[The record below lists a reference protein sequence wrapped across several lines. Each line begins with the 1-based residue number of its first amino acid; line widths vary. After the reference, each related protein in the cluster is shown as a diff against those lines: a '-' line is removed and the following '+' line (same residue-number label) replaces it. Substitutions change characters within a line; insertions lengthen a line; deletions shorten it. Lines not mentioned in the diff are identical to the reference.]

1 MAEVTTFHYRG
12 ISQQPLSSRLMPEPR
27 PHVAPAAHPDND
39 LSPLAPLRQPVFRML
54 WLTWLIANTSMWMND
69 VAAAWMMT
77 SLTTTPLWIAL
88 VQTAASLPVFLLGLP
103 SGALADIVDRKR
115 YYLFTQI
122 WVALVASVLSVAVFL
137 GMMSPGLLLALVF
150 ANGIGLAM
158 RWPVFAAIVPEVV
171 SRAQLPAA
179 LGLNGVSMNASR
191 ILGPLV
197 AGALIASA
205 GSEWVF
211 ALNAVLSLV
220 CAVVISR
227 WQREHT
233 PHPLGRERLGSAIR
247 IGLQYV
253 GQSRHLQGV
262 LVRVSIFFFSSTA
275 LTALLP
281 LVARGLQGGGA
292 GTFTLLLACMGAG
305 AIVATMFLPQLRRR
319 LAGNALVLCGAAVQ
333 SVAMLVIAFTPY
345 IWLAVPA
352 MLCAG
357 AAWITVA
364 NSLSV
369 SAQMGLPNWVRA
381 RGMSMYQMAI
391 MGASALGAA
400 VWGQVA
406 TVGSVQISLIVGAL
420 VGTGAMLLANRLM
433 PGQGMVEDLTPSNVF
448 KVPQADAPP
457 AQGHV
462 MAMIEYR
469 IEPERADAFKALMQ
483 ESRRSRMR
491 HGALSWELLQDI
503 NEPGRFVEMIEDA
516 SWTEH
521 LRRFDRVTAADV
533 ALRDRK
539 LAFHIGESPPV
550 VTRSIMATTLKS
562 A

>member
-1 MAEVTTFHYRG
+1 
-12 ISQQPLSSRLMPEPR
+12 MPEPR
-27 PHVAPAAHPDND
+27 PDTAPAAHPDND

-122 WVALVASVLSVAVFL
+122 WVAVVASVLSVAVFL
-137 GMMSPGLLLALVF
+137 GVISPALLLALVF

-211 ALNAVLSLV
+211 ALNAVLS
-220 CAVVISR
+220 VVSAFIISR
-227 WQREHT
+227 WQREHK

-262 LVRVSIFFFSSTA
+262 LVRISIFFFSSTA

-281 LVARGLQGGGA
+281 LVARGLHGGGA

-305 AIVATMFLPQLRRR
+305 AIVATMFLPQMRRR
-319 LAGNALVLCGAAVQ
+319 LAGNELALCGAAVQ

-357 AAWITVA
+357 AAWITTA

-406 TVGSVQISLIVGAL
+406 TVGSVQTSLIAGAL
-420 VGTGAMLLANRLM
+420 VGIGAMALANRLM

-457 AQGHV
+457 TQGHV

-469 IEPERADAFKALMQ
+469 IEPARADEFKELMQ

-539 LAFHIGESPPV
+539 LAFHLGESPPL
-550 VTRSIMATTLKS
+550 VTRSLMQTTVKTL
-562 A
+562 

>member
-1 MAEVTTFHYRG
+1 
-12 ISQQPLSSRLMPEPR
+12 MPEPR
-27 PHVAPAAHPDND
+27 PDPAQPAHPDND

-54 WLTWLIANTSMWMND
+54 WLTWLIANTCMWMND
-69 VAAAWMMT
+69 VAAAWMMS

-122 WVALVASVLSVAVFL
+122 WVAVVASVLSVAVFM
-137 GMMSPGLLLALVF
+137 GVMSPALLLALVF

-158 RWPVFAAIVPEVV
+158 RWPVFAAIVPEIV

-179 LGLNGVSMNASR
+179 LGLNGVSMNTSR
-191 ILGPLV
+191 ILGPLA

-211 ALNAVLSLV
+211 ALNAVLSLAS
-220 CAVVISR
+220 AVVISR
-227 WQREHT
+227 WQREHK

-262 LVRVSIFFFSSTA
+262 LVRISIFFFSSTA

-281 LVARGLQGGGA
+281 LVARGLHGGGA

-305 AIVATMFLPQLRRR
+305 AIVATMFLPQMRRH
-319 LAGNALVLCGAAVQ
+319 LAGNELALCGAAVQ

-357 AAWITVA
+357 AAWITTA

-406 TVGSVQISLIVGAL
+406 TVGSVQISLVVGAL
-420 VGTGAMLLANRLM
+420 VGVCAMALANRLM
-433 PGQGMVEDLTPSNVF
+433 PGQGMVEDLTPSHVF

-457 AQGHV
+457 TQGHV

-469 IEPERADAFKALMQ
+469 IEPARADEFKELMQ

-539 LAFHIGESPPV
+539 LAFHLGESPPM
-550 VTRSIMATTLKS
+550 VTRSLMQTTVKAL
-562 A
+562 

>member
-1 MAEVTTFHYRG
+1 
-12 ISQQPLSSRLMPEPR
+12 MPEPR
-27 PHVAPAAHPDND
+27 PDTAPAAHPDND

-54 WLTWLIANTSMWMND
+54 WLTWLMANTCMWMND

-122 WVALVASVLSVAVFL
+122 WVAVVASVLSVAVFM
-137 GMMSPGLLLALVF
+137 GVMSPALLLALVF

-197 AGALIASA
+197 AGALIASV

-220 CAVVISR
+220 SAVVISR

-247 IGLQYV
+247 IGMQYV

-262 LVRVSIFFFSSTA
+262 LVRISIFFFSSTA

-305 AIVATMFLPQLRRR
+305 AIVATMFLPQMRRR
-319 LAGNALVLCGAAVQ
+319 LAGNELALCGAAVQ

-357 AAWITVA
+357 AAWITTA

-406 TVGSVQISLIVGAL
+406 TVGSVQISLVAGAL
-420 VGTGAMLLANRLM
+420 VGLGAMLLANRLM

-469 IEPERADAFKALMQ
+469 IAPARADEFKALMQ

-516 SWTEH
+516 SWNEH

-539 LAFHIGESPPV
+539 LAFHLGESPPV
-550 VTRSIMATTLKS
+550 VTRSLMQTTVKAL
-562 A
+562 